1 MEANL
6 RNFLSVL
13 AMSASVLTVNQS
25 IAAQVPNTLSVDKV
39 SVESI
44 AAAKQEL
51 TKAASV
57 SHAAL
62 KAKVKSLLGS
72 SSAESIAVALSELR
86 ISPALQTMVEAGVPV
101 AHAVGS
107 LVAANTEDAHA
118 IVTAAL
124 KIHPEAEI
132 TILQAAIDAG
142 ASPDDLLPA
151 TAAGRAGE
159 RSREHKERVA
169 EFRHKD
175 GEHGGGGGVIT
186 PPKPVSPD

>member
-6 RNFLSVL
+6 RNIFSVL
-13 AMSASVLTVNQS
+13 AMSALILIVNQTV
-25 IAAQVPNTLSVDKV
+25 AAQVTHTPSVDEV

-44 AAAKQEL
+44 TAAKQEL
-51 TKAASV
+51 SKAALI

-62 KAKVKSLLGS
+62 KAKVKGLLGS
-72 SSAESIAVALSELR
+72 SSAESVAVALSELR

-101 AHAVGS
+101 ARAVGF
-107 LVAANTEDAHA
+107 LVAANTEDASG

-132 TILQAAIDAG
+132 TILQAAIDSG

-159 RSREHKERVA
+159 HSREHKERVA
-169 EFRHKD
+169 EFHRND
-175 GEHGGGGGVIT
+175 GEHGGGGGVVT
-186 PPKPVSPD
+186 HPKPVSPD